1 MASLV
6 DNLLNTVNEQ
16 KTCLEELLVL
26 SQAKR
31 DLIVNNDIE
40 NLQKM
45 TAAESAIVAKN
56 QKLDR
61 EREEIVKD
69 IATVLAENS
78 EELTLTKISELIT
91 DDNDKQK
98 LISARDGI
106 EEILK
111 DLKRQNDQN
120 HELITVSLDYIEF
133 SMNVLRE
140 NDLMQNPKNIVDT
153 KS

>member
-16 KTCLEELLVL
+16 KNCLGELLVL
-26 SQAKR
+26 SEAKK

-56 QKLDR
+56 QKLDK

-69 IATVLAENS
+69 IATVLAENA
-78 EELTLTKISELIT
+78 EDLTLTKISELIT
-91 DDNDKQK
+91 DDKDKLK
-98 LISARDGI
+98 LINARDEI
-106 EEILK
+106 DEILQN
-111 DLKRQNDQN
+111 LKRQNDQN

-153 KS
+153 RS